1 MSSSTKLWEAWVLA
15 KTLHQRPSEI
25 YFVVD
30 ELAAWCFDRA
40 VTTFGLAVE
49 GAIEKATAKA
59 KTMEEAKRKG
69 KRELDKWLREPDE
82 GPKFRDPAAERKA
95 LTRG

>member
-1 MSSSTKLWEAWVLA
+1 MNSSKKLWESWVLA
-15 KTLHQRPSEI
+15 KTLGNRPSEI
-25 YFVVD
+25 YFITD
-30 ELAAWCFDRA
+30 ELAAWSFDRA

-49 GAIEKATAKA
+49 AAIEKATLKCKTTDEANRKA
-59 KTMEEAKRKG
+59 